1 MVKGTEFLPVSR
13 DEMIH
18 RGWYYYDFLVVTA
31 DGYIDHPS
39 FGSAIIARL
48 LESEGYRVAVLAQPD
63 WHDAEAFRA
72 MGKPRYGVMI
82 GGGNLDSMV
91 AHYTVAKRRRTQ
103 DLYSPGG
110 KLGFRPDRPTIVYAN
125 RAKEAFPDTPI
136 IIGGLEASLRRFAH
150 YDYWDDK
157 VRRSILFDAP
167 ADLLVYGMGEY
178 ATIEIAKAL
187 SVNAKVLIL
196 DEPTASL
203 SEKETAHL
211 FTLINSLKQ
220 RGVSMI
226 YISHRMAEIFK
237 ICDTITV
244 LRNGSIVTTKPTRDY
259 SLTGLIEDMIG
270 RKTAALTTADEE
282 LASKCTGRPLMT
294 VEHLNC
300 GSRLKDVS
308 FELREGEVLGL
319 AGLMGSGRTE
329 VVESLFG
336 LNKDASGQVTI
347 NGQSYEIKGVRHA
360 IDSGL
365 ALIPEDR
372 RREGL
377 VLMHSVE
384 ENLIVPIFDKLKRGL
399 LLENKKVADIAE
411 RSISDMAIKTHSRKT
426 PAFNLSGGNQQKIVV
441 GKWLN
446 SAPSVLLLD
455 EPTAGVDVGSKREI
469 IDKVRDFVGENRAAI
484 FISSDILELISACDR
499 FIVFYDGKVTA
510 TYNRS
515 EITEEVLQYAIQNEC

>member
-1 MVKGTEFLPVSR
+1 MVNMQQNPIISLKNVHKSFGGVSVLNGVDFVLQKGSV
-13 DEMIH
+13 H
-18 RGWYYYDFLVVTA
+18 ALVGQNGAGKSTMMKILTGVYTC
-31 DGYIDHPS
+31 DSGDIYID
-39 FGSAIIARL
+39 GSKVKMN
-48 LESEGYRVAVLAQPD
+48 SYSDAVSHGISLIFQELSLIPT
-63 WHDAEAFRA
+63 
-72 MGKPRYGVMI
+72 
-82 GGGNLDSMV
+82 L
-91 AHYTVAKRRRTQ
+91 TVAENIFLNREILEGPFLDKKSMERKAHELLQSLDIDVDVHSRVE
-103 DLYSPGG
+103 DLDVG
-110 KLGFRPDRPTIVYAN
+110 VCQ
-125 RAKEAFPDTPI
+125 
-136 IIGGLEASLRRFAH
+136 
-150 YDYWDDK
+150 
-157 VRRSILFDAP
+157 
-167 ADLLVYGMGEY
+167 M
-178 ATIEIAKAL
+178 IEIAKAL

-347 NGQSYEIKGVRHA
+347 NGQPYEIKGVRHA

-399 LLENKKVADIAE
+399 LLESKKVADIAE

-426 PAFNLSGGNQQKIVV
+426 PVFNLSGGNQQKIVV

-510 TYNRS
+510 TYDRS

>member
-1 MVKGTEFLPVSR
+1 MQQNPIISLKNVHKSFGGVSVLNGVDFDLQKGSV
-13 DEMIH
+13 H
-18 RGWYYYDFLVVTA
+18 ALVGQNGAGKYTMMKILTGVYTC
-31 DGYIDHPS
+31 DSGDIYID
-39 FGSAIIARL
+39 GSKVKMN
-48 LESEGYRVAVLAQPD
+48 SYSDAVSHGISLIFQELSLIPT
-63 WHDAEAFRA
+63 
-72 MGKPRYGVMI
+72 
-82 GGGNLDSMV
+82 L
-91 AHYTVAKRRRTQ
+91 TVAENIFLNREILEGPFLGKKSMERKAHELLQSLDIDVDVHSRVE
-103 DLYSPGG
+103 DLDVG
-110 KLGFRPDRPTIVYAN
+110 VCQ
-125 RAKEAFPDTPI
+125 
-136 IIGGLEASLRRFAH
+136 
-150 YDYWDDK
+150 
-157 VRRSILFDAP
+157 
-167 ADLLVYGMGEY
+167 M
-178 ATIEIAKAL
+178 IEIAKAL

-244 LRNGSIVTTKPTRDY
+244 LRNGSIVTTKPTRGY

-347 NGQSYEIKGVRHA
+347 NGQPYEIKGVRHA

-399 LLENKKVADIAE
+399 LLESKQVADIAE

-426 PAFNLSGGNQQKIVV
+426 PVFNLSGGNQQKIVV

-510 TYNRS
+510 TYDRS

>member
-1 MVKGTEFLPVSR
+1 MVNMQQNPIISLKNVHKSFGGVSVLNGVDFDLQKGSV
-13 DEMIH
+13 H
-18 RGWYYYDFLVVTA
+18 ALVGQNGAGKSTMMKILTGVYTCDSGA
-31 DGYIDHPS
+31 IYID
-39 FGSAIIARL
+39 GSKVKMN
-48 LESEGYRVAVLAQPD
+48 SYSDAVSHGISLIFQELSLIPT
-63 WHDAEAFRA
+63 
-72 MGKPRYGVMI
+72 
-82 GGGNLDSMV
+82 L
-91 AHYTVAKRRRTQ
+91 TVAENIFLNREILEGPFLDKKSMERKAHELLQSLDIDVDVHSRVE
-103 DLYSPGG
+103 DLDVG
-110 KLGFRPDRPTIVYAN
+110 VCQ
-125 RAKEAFPDTPI
+125 
-136 IIGGLEASLRRFAH
+136 
-150 YDYWDDK
+150 
-157 VRRSILFDAP
+157 
-167 ADLLVYGMGEY
+167 M
-178 ATIEIAKAL
+178 IEIAKAL

-347 NGQSYEIKGVRHA
+347 NGQPYEIKGVRHA

-399 LLENKKVADIAE
+399 LLESKKVADIAE

-446 SAPSVLLLD
+446 STPSVLLLD

-510 TYNRS
+510 TYDRS

>member
-1 MVKGTEFLPVSR
+1 MVNMQQNPIISLKNVHKSFGGVSVLNGVDFDLQKGSV
-13 DEMIH
+13 H
-18 RGWYYYDFLVVTA
+18 ALVGQNGAGKSTMMKILTGVYTCDSGA
-31 DGYIDHPS
+31 IYID
-39 FGSAIIARL
+39 GSKVKMN
-48 LESEGYRVAVLAQPD
+48 SYSDAVS
-63 WHDAEAFRA
+63 
-72 MGKPRYGVMI
+72 YGI
-82 GGGNLDSMV
+82 SLIFQELSLIPTL
-91 AHYTVAKRRRTQ
+91 TVAENIFLNREILEGPFLDKKSMERKAHELLQSLDIDVDVHSRVE
-103 DLYSPGG
+103 DLDVG
-110 KLGFRPDRPTIVYAN
+110 VCQ
-125 RAKEAFPDTPI
+125 
-136 IIGGLEASLRRFAH
+136 
-150 YDYWDDK
+150 
-157 VRRSILFDAP
+157 
-167 ADLLVYGMGEY
+167 M
-178 ATIEIAKAL
+178 IEIAKAL

-347 NGQSYEIKGVRHA
+347 NGQPYEIKGVRHA

-399 LLENKKVADIAE
+399 LLESKKVADIAE

-510 TYNRS
+510 TYDRS

>member
-1 MVKGTEFLPVSR
+1 MQQNPIISLKNVHKSFGGVSVLNGVDFVLQKGSV
-13 DEMIH
+13 H
-18 RGWYYYDFLVVTA
+18 ALVGQNGAGKSTMMKILTGVYTCDSGA
-31 DGYIDHPS
+31 IYID
-39 FGSAIIARL
+39 GSKVKMN
-48 LESEGYRVAVLAQPD
+48 SYSDAVSHGISLIFQELSLIPT
-63 WHDAEAFRA
+63 
-72 MGKPRYGVMI
+72 
-82 GGGNLDSMV
+82 L
-91 AHYTVAKRRRTQ
+91 TVAENIFLNREILEGPFLDKKSMERKAHELLQSLDIDVDVHSRVE
-103 DLYSPGG
+103 DLDVG
-110 KLGFRPDRPTIVYAN
+110 VCQ
-125 RAKEAFPDTPI
+125 
-136 IIGGLEASLRRFAH
+136 
-150 YDYWDDK
+150 
-157 VRRSILFDAP
+157 
-167 ADLLVYGMGEY
+167 M
-178 ATIEIAKAL
+178 IEIAKAL

-347 NGQSYEIKGVRHA
+347 NGQPYEIKGVRHA

-384 ENLIVPIFDKLKRGL
+384 GNLIVPIFDKLKRGL

>member
-1 MVKGTEFLPVSR
+1 MQQNPIISLKNVHKSFGGVSVLNGVDFDLQKGSV
-13 DEMIH
+13 H
-18 RGWYYYDFLVVTA
+18 ALVGQNGAGKSTMMKILTGVYTCDSGA
-31 DGYIDHPS
+31 IYID
-39 FGSAIIARL
+39 GSKVKMN
-48 LESEGYRVAVLAQPD
+48 SYSDAVSHGISLIFQELSLIPT
-63 WHDAEAFRA
+63 
-72 MGKPRYGVMI
+72 
-82 GGGNLDSMV
+82 L
-91 AHYTVAKRRRTQ
+91 TVAENIFLNREILEGPFLDKKSMERKAHKLLQSLDIDVDVHSRVE
-103 DLYSPGG
+103 DLDVG
-110 KLGFRPDRPTIVYAN
+110 VCQ
-125 RAKEAFPDTPI
+125 
-136 IIGGLEASLRRFAH
+136 
-150 YDYWDDK
+150 
-157 VRRSILFDAP
+157 
-167 ADLLVYGMGEY
+167 M
-178 ATIEIAKAL
+178 IEIAKAL

-347 NGQSYEIKGVRHA
+347 NGQPYEIKGVRHA
-360 IDSGL
+360 IDNGL

-399 LLENKKVADIAE
+399 LLESKKVADIAE

-469 IDKVRDFVGENRAAI
+469 IDKVRDFVGENRAAL

>member
-1 MVKGTEFLPVSR
+1 MQQNPIISLKNVHKSFGGVSVLNGVDFDLQKGSV
-13 DEMIH
+13 H
-18 RGWYYYDFLVVTA
+18 ALVGQNGAGKSTMMKILTGVYTC
-31 DGYIDHPS
+31 DSGDIYID
-39 FGSAIIARL
+39 GSKVKMN
-48 LESEGYRVAVLAQPD
+48 SYSDAVSHGISLIFQELSLIPT
-63 WHDAEAFRA
+63 
-72 MGKPRYGVMI
+72 
-82 GGGNLDSMV
+82 L
-91 AHYTVAKRRRTQ
+91 TVAENIFLNREILEGPFLDKKSMERKAHELLQSLDIDVDVHSRVE
-103 DLYSPGG
+103 DLDVG
-110 KLGFRPDRPTIVYAN
+110 VCQ
-125 RAKEAFPDTPI
+125 
-136 IIGGLEASLRRFAH
+136 
-150 YDYWDDK
+150 
-157 VRRSILFDAP
+157 
-167 ADLLVYGMGEY
+167 M
-178 ATIEIAKAL
+178 IEIAKAL

-308 FELREGEVLGL
+308 FELQEGEVLGL

-347 NGQSYEIKGVRHA
+347 NGQPYEIKGVRHA

-510 TYNRS
+510 TYDRS

>member
-1 MVKGTEFLPVSR
+1 MQQNPIISLKNVHKSFGGVSVLNGVDFDLQKGSVHALVGQNGAGKSTMMKILPGVYACDSGA
-13 DEMIH
+13 I
-18 RGWYYYDFLVVTA
+18 
-31 DGYIDHPS
+31 YID
-39 FGSAIIARL
+39 GSKVKM
-48 LESEGYRVAVLAQPD
+48 SSYSDAVSHGISLIFQELSLIPT
-63 WHDAEAFRA
+63 
-72 MGKPRYGVMI
+72 
-82 GGGNLDSMV
+82 L
-91 AHYTVAKRRRTQ
+91 TVAENIFLNREILEGPFLDKKSMERKAHELLQSLDIDVDVHSRVE
-103 DLYSPGG
+103 DLDVG
-110 KLGFRPDRPTIVYAN
+110 VCQ
-125 RAKEAFPDTPI
+125 
-136 IIGGLEASLRRFAH
+136 
-150 YDYWDDK
+150 
-157 VRRSILFDAP
+157 
-167 ADLLVYGMGEY
+167 M
-178 ATIEIAKAL
+178 IEIAKAL

-244 LRNGSIVTTKPTRDY
+244 LRNGSIVTTKPTQDY

-329 VVESLFG
+329 VAESLFG

-347 NGQSYEIKGVRHA
+347 NGQPYEIKGVRHA

-510 TYNRS
+510 TYDRS

>member
-1 MVKGTEFLPVSR
+1 MQQNPIISLKNVHKSFGGVSVLNGVDFVLQKGSV
-13 DEMIH
+13 H
-18 RGWYYYDFLVVTA
+18 ALVGQNGAGKSTMMKILTGVYTCDSGA
-31 DGYIDHPS
+31 IYID
-39 FGSAIIARL
+39 GSKVKMNSYSDAVSHGISLIFQELSLIPTLTVAENIFLNREILEGPFLDKKSMERKAHEL
-48 LESEGYRVAVLAQPD
+48 LQ
-63 WHDAEAFRA
+63 
-72 MGKPRYGVMI
+72 
-82 GGGNLDSMV
+82 NLDIDVDVHSRV
-91 AHYTVAKRRRTQ
+91 E
-103 DLYSPGG
+103 DLDVG
-110 KLGFRPDRPTIVYAN
+110 VCQ
-125 RAKEAFPDTPI
+125 
-136 IIGGLEASLRRFAH
+136 
-150 YDYWDDK
+150 
-157 VRRSILFDAP
+157 
-167 ADLLVYGMGEY
+167 M
-178 ATIEIAKAL
+178 IEIAKAL

-347 NGQSYEIKGVRHA
+347 NGQPYEIKGVRHA

-384 ENLIVPIFDKLKRGL
+384 GNLIVPIFDKLKRGL

-510 TYNRS
+510 TYDRS

>member
-1 MVKGTEFLPVSR
+1 MVNMQQNPIISLKNVHKSFGGVSVLNGVDFDLQKGSV
-13 DEMIH
+13 H
-18 RGWYYYDFLVVTA
+18 ALVGQNGAGKSTMMKILTGVYTC
-31 DGYIDHPS
+31 DSGDIYID
-39 FGSAIIARL
+39 GSKVKMN
-48 LESEGYRVAVLAQPD
+48 SYSDAVSHGISLIFQELSLIPT
-63 WHDAEAFRA
+63 
-72 MGKPRYGVMI
+72 
-82 GGGNLDSMV
+82 L
-91 AHYTVAKRRRTQ
+91 TVAENIFLNREILEGPFLDKKSMERKAHELLQSLDIDVDVHSRVE
-103 DLYSPGG
+103 DLDVG
-110 KLGFRPDRPTIVYAN
+110 VCQ
-125 RAKEAFPDTPI
+125 
-136 IIGGLEASLRRFAH
+136 
-150 YDYWDDK
+150 
-157 VRRSILFDAP
+157 
-167 ADLLVYGMGEY
+167 M
-178 ATIEIAKAL
+178 IEIAKAL

-347 NGQSYEIKGVRHA
+347 NGQPYEIKGVRHA

-469 IDKVRDFVGENRAAI
+469 IDKVRDFVGENRAAL

-510 TYNRS
+510 TYDRS

>member
-1 MVKGTEFLPVSR
+1 MQQNPIISLKNVHKSFGGVSVLNGVDFDLQKGSV
-13 DEMIH
+13 H
-18 RGWYYYDFLVVTA
+18 ALVGQNGAGKSTMMKILTGVYTCDSGA
-31 DGYIDHPS
+31 IYID
-39 FGSAIIARL
+39 GSKVKMN
-48 LESEGYRVAVLAQPD
+48 SYSDAVSHGISLIFQELSLIPT
-63 WHDAEAFRA
+63 
-72 MGKPRYGVMI
+72 
-82 GGGNLDSMV
+82 L
-91 AHYTVAKRRRTQ
+91 TVAENIFLNREILEGPFLDKKNMERKAHKLLQSLDIDVDVHSRVE
-103 DLYSPGG
+103 DLDVG
-110 KLGFRPDRPTIVYAN
+110 VCQ
-125 RAKEAFPDTPI
+125 
-136 IIGGLEASLRRFAH
+136 
-150 YDYWDDK
+150 
-157 VRRSILFDAP
+157 
-167 ADLLVYGMGEY
+167 M
-178 ATIEIAKAL
+178 IEIAKAL

-347 NGQSYEIKGVRHA
+347 NGQPYEIKGVRHA

-510 TYNRS
+510 TYDRS

>member
-1 MVKGTEFLPVSR
+1 MVNMQQNPIISLKNVHKSFGGVSVLNGVDFDLQKGSV
-13 DEMIH
+13 H
-18 RGWYYYDFLVVTA
+18 ALVGQNGAGKSTMMKILTGVYTCDSGA
-31 DGYIDHPS
+31 IYID
-39 FGSAIIARL
+39 GSKVKMN
-48 LESEGYRVAVLAQPD
+48 SYSDAVSHGISLIFQELSLIPT
-63 WHDAEAFRA
+63 
-72 MGKPRYGVMI
+72 
-82 GGGNLDSMV
+82 L
-91 AHYTVAKRRRTQ
+91 TVAENIFLNREILEGPFLDKKSMERKAHELLQSLDIDVDVHSRVE
-103 DLYSPGG
+103 DLDVG
-110 KLGFRPDRPTIVYAN
+110 VCQ
-125 RAKEAFPDTPI
+125 
-136 IIGGLEASLRRFAH
+136 
-150 YDYWDDK
+150 
-157 VRRSILFDAP
+157 
-167 ADLLVYGMGEY
+167 M
-178 ATIEIAKAL
+178 IEIAKAL

-300 GSRLKDVS
+300 GSRLKDIS

-347 NGQSYEIKGVRHA
+347 NGQPYEIKGVRHA

-399 LLENKKVADIAE
+399 LLESKKVADIAE

-469 IDKVRDFVGENRAAI
+469 IDKVRDFVGENHAAI

-499 FIVFYDGKVTA
+499 FIVFSDGKVTA

>member
-1 MVKGTEFLPVSR
+1 MQQNPIISLKNVHKSFGGVSVLNGVDFDLQKGSV
-13 DEMIH
+13 H
-18 RGWYYYDFLVVTA
+18 ALVGQNGAGKSTMMKILTGVYTCDSGA
-31 DGYIDHPS
+31 IYID
-39 FGSAIIARL
+39 GSKVKMN
-48 LESEGYRVAVLAQPD
+48 SYSDAVSHGISLIFQELSLIPT
-63 WHDAEAFRA
+63 
-72 MGKPRYGVMI
+72 
-82 GGGNLDSMV
+82 L
-91 AHYTVAKRRRTQ
+91 TVAENIFLNREILEGPFLDKKSMERKAHELLQSLDIDVDVHSRVE
-103 DLYSPGG
+103 DLDVG
-110 KLGFRPDRPTIVYAN
+110 VCQ
-125 RAKEAFPDTPI
+125 
-136 IIGGLEASLRRFAH
+136 
-150 YDYWDDK
+150 
-157 VRRSILFDAP
+157 
-167 ADLLVYGMGEY
+167 M
-178 ATIEIAKAL
+178 IEIAKAL

-244 LRNGSIVTTKPTRDY
+244 LRNVSIVTTKPTRDY

-347 NGQSYEIKGVRHA
+347 NGQPYEIKGVRHA

-399 LLENKKVADIAE
+399 LLESKKVADIAE

-469 IDKVRDFVGENRAAI
+469 IDKVRDFVGENHAAI

>member
-1 MVKGTEFLPVSR
+1 MQQNPIISLKNVHKSFGGVSVLNGVDFDLQKGSV
-13 DEMIH
+13 H
-18 RGWYYYDFLVVTA
+18 ALVGQNGAGKSTMMKILTGVYTCDSGA
-31 DGYIDHPS
+31 IYID
-39 FGSAIIARL
+39 GSKVKMN
-48 LESEGYRVAVLAQPD
+48 SYSDAVSHGISLIFQELSLIPT
-63 WHDAEAFRA
+63 
-72 MGKPRYGVMI
+72 
-82 GGGNLDSMV
+82 L
-91 AHYTVAKRRRTQ
+91 TVAENIFLNREILEGPFLDKKSMERKAHELLQSLDIDVDVHSRVE
-103 DLYSPGG
+103 DLDVG
-110 KLGFRPDRPTIVYAN
+110 VCQ
-125 RAKEAFPDTPI
+125 
-136 IIGGLEASLRRFAH
+136 
-150 YDYWDDK
+150 
-157 VRRSILFDAP
+157 
-167 ADLLVYGMGEY
+167 M
-178 ATIEIAKAL
+178 IEIAKAL

-347 NGQSYEIKGVRHA
+347 NGQPYEIKGVRHA

-469 IDKVRDFVGENRAAI
+469 IDKVRDFVGENHAAI

>member
-1 MVKGTEFLPVSR
+1 MQQNPIISLKNVHKSFGGVSVLNGVDFDLQKGSV
-13 DEMIH
+13 H
-18 RGWYYYDFLVVTA
+18 ALVGQNGAGKSTMMKILTGVYTC
-31 DGYIDHPS
+31 DSGDIYID
-39 FGSAIIARL
+39 GSKVKMN
-48 LESEGYRVAVLAQPD
+48 SYSDAVSHGISLIFQELSLIPT
-63 WHDAEAFRA
+63 
-72 MGKPRYGVMI
+72 
-82 GGGNLDSMV
+82 L
-91 AHYTVAKRRRTQ
+91 TVAENIFLNREILEGPFLDKKSMERKAHELLQSLDIDVDVHSRVE
-103 DLYSPGG
+103 DLDVG
-110 KLGFRPDRPTIVYAN
+110 VCQ
-125 RAKEAFPDTPI
+125 
-136 IIGGLEASLRRFAH
+136 
-150 YDYWDDK
+150 
-157 VRRSILFDAP
+157 
-167 ADLLVYGMGEY
+167 M
-178 ATIEIAKAL
+178 IEIAKAL

-203 SEKETAHL
+203 SEKETTHL

-259 SLTGLIEDMIG
+259 SLTRLIEDMIG

-347 NGQSYEIKGVRHA
+347 NGQPYEIKGVRHA

-399 LLENKKVADIAE
+399 LLESKKVADIAE

-510 TYNRS
+510 TYDRS

>member
-1 MVKGTEFLPVSR
+1 MQQNPIISLKNVHKSFGGVSVLNGVDFDLQKGSV
-13 DEMIH
+13 H
-18 RGWYYYDFLVVTA
+18 ALVGQNGAGKSTMMKILTGVYTC
-31 DGYIDHPS
+31 DSGDIYID
-39 FGSAIIARL
+39 GSKVKMN
-48 LESEGYRVAVLAQPD
+48 SYSDAVSHGISLIFQELSLIPT
-63 WHDAEAFRA
+63 
-72 MGKPRYGVMI
+72 
-82 GGGNLDSMV
+82 L
-91 AHYTVAKRRRTQ
+91 TVAENIFLNREILEGPFLDKKSMERKAHELLQSLDIDVDVHSRVE
-103 DLYSPGG
+103 DLDVG
-110 KLGFRPDRPTIVYAN
+110 VCQ
-125 RAKEAFPDTPI
+125 
-136 IIGGLEASLRRFAH
+136 
-150 YDYWDDK
+150 
-157 VRRSILFDAP
+157 
-167 ADLLVYGMGEY
+167 M
-178 ATIEIAKAL
+178 IEIAKAL

-347 NGQSYEIKGVRHA
+347 NGQPYEIKGVRHA

-399 LLENKKVADIAE
+399 LLESKKVADIAE

-469 IDKVRDFVGENRAAI
+469 IDKVRDFVGENHAAI

>member
-1 MVKGTEFLPVSR
+1 MQQNPIISLKNVHKSFGGVSVLNGVDFDLQKGSV
-13 DEMIH
+13 H
-18 RGWYYYDFLVVTA
+18 ALVGQNGAGKSTMMKILTGVYTC
-31 DGYIDHPS
+31 DSGDIYID
-39 FGSAIIARL
+39 GSKVKMNRY
-48 LESEGYRVAVLAQPD
+48 SDAVSHGISLIFQELSLIPT
-63 WHDAEAFRA
+63 
-72 MGKPRYGVMI
+72 
-82 GGGNLDSMV
+82 L
-91 AHYTVAKRRRTQ
+91 TVAENIFLNREILEGPFLDKKSMERKAHELLQSLDIDVDVHSRVE
-103 DLYSPGG
+103 DLDVG
-110 KLGFRPDRPTIVYAN
+110 VCQ
-125 RAKEAFPDTPI
+125 
-136 IIGGLEASLRRFAH
+136 
-150 YDYWDDK
+150 
-157 VRRSILFDAP
+157 
-167 ADLLVYGMGEY
+167 M
-178 ATIEIAKAL
+178 IEIAKAL

-347 NGQSYEIKGVRHA
+347 NGQPYEIKGVRHA

-399 LLENKKVADIAE
+399 LLESKQVADIAE

-426 PAFNLSGGNQQKIVV
+426 PVFNLSGGNQQKIVV

-510 TYNRS
+510 TYDRS

>member
-1 MVKGTEFLPVSR
+1 MQQNPIISLKNVHKSFGGVSVLNGVDFDLQKGSV
-13 DEMIH
+13 H
-18 RGWYYYDFLVVTA
+18 ALVGQNGAGKSTMMKILTGVYTCDSGA
-31 DGYIDHPS
+31 IYID
-39 FGSAIIARL
+39 GSKVKMN
-48 LESEGYRVAVLAQPD
+48 SYSDAVSHGISLIFQELSLIPT
-63 WHDAEAFRA
+63 
-72 MGKPRYGVMI
+72 
-82 GGGNLDSMV
+82 L
-91 AHYTVAKRRRTQ
+91 TVAENIFLNREILEGPFLDKKSMERKAHELLQSLDIDVDVHSRVE
-103 DLYSPGG
+103 DLDVG
-110 KLGFRPDRPTIVYAN
+110 VCQ
-125 RAKEAFPDTPI
+125 
-136 IIGGLEASLRRFAH
+136 
-150 YDYWDDK
+150 
-157 VRRSILFDAP
+157 
-167 ADLLVYGMGEY
+167 M
-178 ATIEIAKAL
+178 IEIAKAL

-347 NGQSYEIKGVRHA
+347 NGQPYEIKGVRHA

-399 LLENKKVADIAE
+399 LLESKKVADIAE
-411 RSISDMAIKTHSRKT
+411 RSISDMAIKTHSRKA

-469 IDKVRDFVGENRAAI
+469 IDKVRDFVGENRAAL

-510 TYNRS
+510 TYDRS

>member
-1 MVKGTEFLPVSR
+1 MQQNPIISLKNVHKSFGGVSVLNGVDFDLQKGSV
-13 DEMIH
+13 H
-18 RGWYYYDFLVVTA
+18 ALVGQNGAGKSTMMKILTGVYTCDSGA
-31 DGYIDHPS
+31 IYID
-39 FGSAIIARL
+39 GSKVKMN
-48 LESEGYRVAVLAQPD
+48 SYSDAVSHGISLIFQELSLIPT
-63 WHDAEAFRA
+63 
-72 MGKPRYGVMI
+72 
-82 GGGNLDSMV
+82 L
-91 AHYTVAKRRRTQ
+91 TVAENIFLNREILEGPFLDKKSMERKAHKLLQSLDIDVDVHSRVE
-103 DLYSPGG
+103 DLDVG
-110 KLGFRPDRPTIVYAN
+110 VCQ
-125 RAKEAFPDTPI
+125 
-136 IIGGLEASLRRFAH
+136 
-150 YDYWDDK
+150 
-157 VRRSILFDAP
+157 
-167 ADLLVYGMGEY
+167 M
-178 ATIEIAKAL
+178 IEIAKAL

-329 VVESLFG
+329 VVVSLFG

>member
-1 MVKGTEFLPVSR
+1 MQQNPIISLKNVHKSFGGVSVLNGVDFDLQKGSV
-13 DEMIH
+13 H
-18 RGWYYYDFLVVTA
+18 ALVGQNGAGKSTMMKILTGVYTCDSGA
-31 DGYIDHPS
+31 IYID
-39 FGSAIIARL
+39 GSKVKMN
-48 LESEGYRVAVLAQPD
+48 SYSDAVSHGISLIFQELSLIPT
-63 WHDAEAFRA
+63 
-72 MGKPRYGVMI
+72 
-82 GGGNLDSMV
+82 L
-91 AHYTVAKRRRTQ
+91 TVAENIFLNREILEGPFLDKKSMERKAHKLLQSLDIDVDVHSRVE
-103 DLYSPGG
+103 DLDVG
-110 KLGFRPDRPTIVYAN
+110 VCQ
-125 RAKEAFPDTPI
+125 
-136 IIGGLEASLRRFAH
+136 
-150 YDYWDDK
+150 
-157 VRRSILFDAP
+157 
-167 ADLLVYGMGEY
+167 M
-178 ATIEIAKAL
+178 IEIAKAL

-347 NGQSYEIKGVRHA
+347 NGQPYEIKGVRHA

-399 LLENKKVADIAE
+399 LLESKKVADIAE
-411 RSISDMAIKTHSRKT
+411 RSISDMAIKTRSRKT

-510 TYNRS
+510 TYDRS

>member
-1 MVKGTEFLPVSR
+1 MQQNPIISLKNVHKSFGGVSVLNGVDFDLQKGSV
-13 DEMIH
+13 H
-18 RGWYYYDFLVVTA
+18 ALVGQNGAGKSTMMKILTGVYTC
-31 DGYIDHPS
+31 DSGDIYID
-39 FGSAIIARL
+39 GSKVKMN
-48 LESEGYRVAVLAQPD
+48 SYSDAVSHGISLIFQELSLIPT
-63 WHDAEAFRA
+63 
-72 MGKPRYGVMI
+72 
-82 GGGNLDSMV
+82 L
-91 AHYTVAKRRRTQ
+91 TVAENIFLNREILEGPFLDKKSMERKAHELLQSLDIDVDVHSRVE
-103 DLYSPGG
+103 DLDVG
-110 KLGFRPDRPTIVYAN
+110 VCQ
-125 RAKEAFPDTPI
+125 
-136 IIGGLEASLRRFAH
+136 
-150 YDYWDDK
+150 
-157 VRRSILFDAP
+157 
-167 ADLLVYGMGEY
+167 M
-178 ATIEIAKAL
+178 IEIAKAL

-347 NGQSYEIKGVRHA
+347 NGQPYEIKGVRHA

-441 GKWLN
+441 CKWLN

-510 TYNRS
+510 TYDRS

>member
-1 MVKGTEFLPVSR
+1 MQQNPIISLKNVHKSFGGVSVLNGVDFDLQKGSV
-13 DEMIH
+13 H
-18 RGWYYYDFLVVTA
+18 ALVGQNGAGKSTMMKILTGVYTC
-31 DGYIDHPS
+31 DSGDIYID
-39 FGSAIIARL
+39 GSKVKMN
-48 LESEGYRVAVLAQPD
+48 SYSDAVSHGISLIFQELSLIPT
-63 WHDAEAFRA
+63 
-72 MGKPRYGVMI
+72 
-82 GGGNLDSMV
+82 L
-91 AHYTVAKRRRTQ
+91 TVAENIFLNREILEGPFLDKKSMERKAHELLQSLDIDVDVHSRVE
-103 DLYSPGG
+103 DLDVG
-110 KLGFRPDRPTIVYAN
+110 VCQ
-125 RAKEAFPDTPI
+125 
-136 IIGGLEASLRRFAH
+136 
-150 YDYWDDK
+150 
-157 VRRSILFDAP
+157 
-167 ADLLVYGMGEY
+167 M
-178 ATIEIAKAL
+178 IEIAKAL

-347 NGQSYEIKGVRHA
+347 NGQPYEIKGVRHA
-360 IDSGL
+360 IDSSL

-399 LLENKKVADIAE
+399 LLESKKVADIAE

-510 TYNRS
+510 TYDRS

>member
-1 MVKGTEFLPVSR
+1 MVNMQQNPIISLKNVHKSFGGVSVLNGVDFDLQKGSV
-13 DEMIH
+13 H
-18 RGWYYYDFLVVTA
+18 ALVGQNGAGKSTMMKILTGVYTCDSGA
-31 DGYIDHPS
+31 IYID
-39 FGSAIIARL
+39 GSKVKMN
-48 LESEGYRVAVLAQPD
+48 SYSDAVSHGISLIFQELSLIPT
-63 WHDAEAFRA
+63 
-72 MGKPRYGVMI
+72 
-82 GGGNLDSMV
+82 L
-91 AHYTVAKRRRTQ
+91 TVAENIFLNREILEGPFLDKKSMERKAHELLQSLDIDVDVHSRVE
-103 DLYSPGG
+103 DLDVG
-110 KLGFRPDRPTIVYAN
+110 VCQ
-125 RAKEAFPDTPI
+125 
-136 IIGGLEASLRRFAH
+136 
-150 YDYWDDK
+150 
-157 VRRSILFDAP
+157 
-167 ADLLVYGMGEY
+167 M
-178 ATIEIAKAL
+178 IEIAKAL

-347 NGQSYEIKGVRHA
+347 NGQPYEIKGVRHA

-399 LLENKKVADIAE
+399 LLESKKVADIAE
-411 RSISDMAIKTHSRKT
+411 RSILDMAIKTHSRKT

>member
-1 MVKGTEFLPVSR
+1 MQQNPIISLKNVHKSFGGVSVLNGVDFDLQKGSV
-13 DEMIH
+13 H
-18 RGWYYYDFLVVTA
+18 ALVGQNGAGKSTMMKILTGVYTCDSGA
-31 DGYIDHPS
+31 IYID
-39 FGSAIIARL
+39 GSKVKMN
-48 LESEGYRVAVLAQPD
+48 SYSDAVSHGISLIFQELSLIPT
-63 WHDAEAFRA
+63 
-72 MGKPRYGVMI
+72 
-82 GGGNLDSMV
+82 L
-91 AHYTVAKRRRTQ
+91 TVAENIFLNREILEGPFLDKKSMERKAHELLQSLDIDVDVHSRVE
-103 DLYSPGG
+103 DLDVG
-110 KLGFRPDRPTIVYAN
+110 VCQ
-125 RAKEAFPDTPI
+125 
-136 IIGGLEASLRRFAH
+136 
-150 YDYWDDK
+150 
-157 VRRSILFDAP
+157 
-167 ADLLVYGMGEY
+167 M
-178 ATIEIAKAL
+178 IEIAKAL

-347 NGQSYEIKGVRHA
+347 NGQPYEIKGVRHA

-399 LLENKKVADIAE
+399 LLESKKVADIAE
-411 RSISDMAIKTHSRKT
+411 RSILDMAIKTHSRKT

-510 TYNRS
+510 TYDRS

>member
-1 MVKGTEFLPVSR
+1 MVNMQQNPIISLKNVHKSFGGVSVLNGVDFDLQKGSV
-13 DEMIH
+13 H
-18 RGWYYYDFLVVTA
+18 ALVGQNGAGKSTMMKILTGVYTCDSGA
-31 DGYIDHPS
+31 IYID
-39 FGSAIIARL
+39 GSKVKMN
-48 LESEGYRVAVLAQPD
+48 SYSDAVSHGISLIFQELSLIPT
-63 WHDAEAFRA
+63 
-72 MGKPRYGVMI
+72 
-82 GGGNLDSMV
+82 L
-91 AHYTVAKRRRTQ
+91 TVAENIFLNREILEGPFLDKKSMERKAHKLLQSLDIDVDVHSRVE
-103 DLYSPGG
+103 DLDVG
-110 KLGFRPDRPTIVYAN
+110 VCQ
-125 RAKEAFPDTPI
+125 
-136 IIGGLEASLRRFAH
+136 
-150 YDYWDDK
+150 
-157 VRRSILFDAP
+157 
-167 ADLLVYGMGEY
+167 M
-178 ATIEIAKAL
+178 IEIAKAL

-347 NGQSYEIKGVRHA
+347 NGQPYEIKGVRHA

-469 IDKVRDFVGENRAAI
+469 IDKVRDFVGENRAAL

-510 TYNRS
+510 TYDRS

>member
-1 MVKGTEFLPVSR
+1 MQQNPIISLKNVHKSFGGVSVLNGVDFDLQKGSV
-13 DEMIH
+13 H
-18 RGWYYYDFLVVTA
+18 ALVGQNGAGKSTMMKILTGVYTCDSGA
-31 DGYIDHPS
+31 IYID
-39 FGSAIIARL
+39 GSKVKMN
-48 LESEGYRVAVLAQPD
+48 SYSDAVSHGISLIFQELSLIPT
-63 WHDAEAFRA
+63 
-72 MGKPRYGVMI
+72 
-82 GGGNLDSMV
+82 L
-91 AHYTVAKRRRTQ
+91 TVAENIFLNREILEGPFLDKKSMERKAHELLQSLDIDVDVHSRVE
-103 DLYSPGG
+103 DLDVG
-110 KLGFRPDRPTIVYAN
+110 VCQ
-125 RAKEAFPDTPI
+125 
-136 IIGGLEASLRRFAH
+136 
-150 YDYWDDK
+150 
-157 VRRSILFDAP
+157 
-167 ADLLVYGMGEY
+167 M
-178 ATIEIAKAL
+178 IEIAKAL

-347 NGQSYEIKGVRHA
+347 NGQPYEIKGVRHA

-384 ENLIVPIFDKLKRGL
+384 GNLIVPIFDKLKRGL
-399 LLENKKVADIAE
+399 LLESKKVADIAE

-510 TYNRS
+510 TYDRS

>member
-1 MVKGTEFLPVSR
+1 MQQNPIISLKNVHKSFGGVSVLNGVDFDLQKGSV
-13 DEMIH
+13 H
-18 RGWYYYDFLVVTA
+18 ALVGQNGAGKSTMMKILTGVYTCDSGA
-31 DGYIDHPS
+31 IYID
-39 FGSAIIARL
+39 GSKVKMN
-48 LESEGYRVAVLAQPD
+48 SYSDAVSHGISLIFQELSLIPT
-63 WHDAEAFRA
+63 
-72 MGKPRYGVMI
+72 
-82 GGGNLDSMV
+82 L
-91 AHYTVAKRRRTQ
+91 TVAENIFLNREILEGPFLDKKSMERKAHKLLQSLDIDVDVHSRVE
-103 DLYSPGG
+103 DLDVG
-110 KLGFRPDRPTIVYAN
+110 VCQ
-125 RAKEAFPDTPI
+125 
-136 IIGGLEASLRRFAH
+136 
-150 YDYWDDK
+150 
-157 VRRSILFDAP
+157 
-167 ADLLVYGMGEY
+167 M
-178 ATIEIAKAL
+178 IEIAKAL

-399 LLENKKVADIAE
+399 LLESKKVADIAE

-469 IDKVRDFVGENRAAI
+469 IDKVRDFVGENHAAI

>member
-1 MVKGTEFLPVSR
+1 MVNMQQNPIISLKNVHKSFGGVSVLNGVDFDLQKGSV
-13 DEMIH
+13 H
-18 RGWYYYDFLVVTA
+18 ALVGQNGAGKSTMMKILTGVYTC
-31 DGYIDHPS
+31 DSGDIYID
-39 FGSAIIARL
+39 GSKVKMN
-48 LESEGYRVAVLAQPD
+48 SYSDAVSHGISLIFQELSLIPT
-63 WHDAEAFRA
+63 
-72 MGKPRYGVMI
+72 
-82 GGGNLDSMV
+82 L
-91 AHYTVAKRRRTQ
+91 TVAENIFLNREILEGPFLDKKSMERKAHELLQSLDIDVDVHSRVE
-103 DLYSPGG
+103 DLDVG
-110 KLGFRPDRPTIVYAN
+110 VCQ
-125 RAKEAFPDTPI
+125 
-136 IIGGLEASLRRFAH
+136 
-150 YDYWDDK
+150 
-157 VRRSILFDAP
+157 
-167 ADLLVYGMGEY
+167 M
-178 ATIEIAKAL
+178 IEIAKAL

-347 NGQSYEIKGVRHA
+347 NGQPYEIKGVRHA

>member
-1 MVKGTEFLPVSR
+1 MQQNPIISLKNVHKSFGGVSVLNGVDFDLQKGSV
-13 DEMIH
+13 H
-18 RGWYYYDFLVVTA
+18 ALVGQNGAGKSTMMKILTGVYTC
-31 DGYIDHPS
+31 DSGDIYID
-39 FGSAIIARL
+39 GSKVKMN
-48 LESEGYRVAVLAQPD
+48 SYSDAVSHGISLIFQELSLIPT
-63 WHDAEAFRA
+63 
-72 MGKPRYGVMI
+72 
-82 GGGNLDSMV
+82 L
-91 AHYTVAKRRRTQ
+91 TVAENIFLNREILEGPFLDKKSMERKAHELLQSLDIDVDVHSRVE
-103 DLYSPGG
+103 DLDVG
-110 KLGFRPDRPTIVYAN
+110 VCQ
-125 RAKEAFPDTPI
+125 
-136 IIGGLEASLRRFAH
+136 
-150 YDYWDDK
+150 
-157 VRRSILFDAP
+157 
-167 ADLLVYGMGEY
+167 M
-178 ATIEIAKAL
+178 IEIAKAL

-308 FELREGEVLGL
+308 FELWEGEVLGL

-347 NGQSYEIKGVRHA
+347 NGQPYEIKGVRHA

-372 RREGL
+372 RRKGL

-399 LLENKKVADIAE
+399 LLERKKVADIAE

-510 TYNRS
+510 TYDRS

>member
-1 MVKGTEFLPVSR
+1 MQQNPIISLKNVHKSFGGVSVLNGVDFDLQKGSV
-13 DEMIH
+13 H
-18 RGWYYYDFLVVTA
+18 ALVGQNGAGKSTMMKILTGVYTCDSGA
-31 DGYIDHPS
+31 IYID
-39 FGSAIIARL
+39 GSKVKMN
-48 LESEGYRVAVLAQPD
+48 SYSDAVSHGISLIFQELSLIPT
-63 WHDAEAFRA
+63 
-72 MGKPRYGVMI
+72 
-82 GGGNLDSMV
+82 L
-91 AHYTVAKRRRTQ
+91 TVAENIFLNREILEGPFLDKKSMERKAHKLLQSLDIDVDVHSRVE
-103 DLYSPGG
+103 DLDVG
-110 KLGFRPDRPTIVYAN
+110 VCQ
-125 RAKEAFPDTPI
+125 
-136 IIGGLEASLRRFAH
+136 
-150 YDYWDDK
+150 
-157 VRRSILFDAP
+157 
-167 ADLLVYGMGEY
+167 M
-178 ATIEIAKAL
+178 IEIAKAL

-270 RKTAALTTADEE
+270 RKTAALTTADDE

-347 NGQSYEIKGVRHA
+347 NGQPYEIKGVRHA

-399 LLENKKVADIAE
+399 LLESKKVADIAE

>member
-1 MVKGTEFLPVSR
+1 MVNMQQNPIISLKNVHKSFGGVSVLNGVDFDLQKGSV
-13 DEMIH
+13 H
-18 RGWYYYDFLVVTA
+18 ALVGQNGAGKSTMMKILTGVYTCDSGA
-31 DGYIDHPS
+31 IYID
-39 FGSAIIARL
+39 GSKVKMN
-48 LESEGYRVAVLAQPD
+48 SYSDAVSHGISLIFQELSLIPT
-63 WHDAEAFRA
+63 
-72 MGKPRYGVMI
+72 
-82 GGGNLDSMV
+82 L
-91 AHYTVAKRRRTQ
+91 TVAENIFLNREILEGPFLDKKSMERKAHELLQSLDIDVDVHSRVE
-103 DLYSPGG
+103 DLDVG
-110 KLGFRPDRPTIVYAN
+110 VCQ
-125 RAKEAFPDTPI
+125 
-136 IIGGLEASLRRFAH
+136 
-150 YDYWDDK
+150 
-157 VRRSILFDAP
+157 
-167 ADLLVYGMGEY
+167 M
-178 ATIEIAKAL
+178 IEIAKAL

-347 NGQSYEIKGVRHA
+347 NGQPYEIKGVRQA

-510 TYNRS
+510 TYDRS

>member
-1 MVKGTEFLPVSR
+1 MQQNPIISLKNVHKSFGGVSVLNGVDFDLQKGSV
-13 DEMIH
+13 H
-18 RGWYYYDFLVVTA
+18 ALVGQNGAGKSTMMKILTGVYTC
-31 DGYIDHPS
+31 DSGDIYID
-39 FGSAIIARL
+39 GSKVKMN
-48 LESEGYRVAVLAQPD
+48 SYSDAVSHGISLIFQELSLIPT
-63 WHDAEAFRA
+63 
-72 MGKPRYGVMI
+72 
-82 GGGNLDSMV
+82 L
-91 AHYTVAKRRRTQ
+91 TVAENIFLNREILEGPFLDKKSMERKAHKLLQSLDIDVDVHSRVE
-103 DLYSPGG
+103 DLDVG
-110 KLGFRPDRPTIVYAN
+110 VCQ
-125 RAKEAFPDTPI
+125 
-136 IIGGLEASLRRFAH
+136 
-150 YDYWDDK
+150 
-157 VRRSILFDAP
+157 
-167 ADLLVYGMGEY
+167 M
-178 ATIEIAKAL
+178 IEIAKAL

-347 NGQSYEIKGVRHA
+347 NGQPYEIKGVRHA

-399 LLENKKVADIAE
+399 LLESKKVADIAE

-469 IDKVRDFVGENRAAI
+469 IDKVRDFVGENRAAL

-510 TYNRS
+510 TYDRS

>member
-1 MVKGTEFLPVSR
+1 MQQNPIISLKNVHKSFGGVSVLNGVDFDLQKGSV
-13 DEMIH
+13 H
-18 RGWYYYDFLVVTA
+18 ALVGQNGAGKSTMMKILTGVYTC
-31 DGYIDHPS
+31 DSGDIYID
-39 FGSAIIARL
+39 GSKVKMN
-48 LESEGYRVAVLAQPD
+48 SYSDAVSHGISLIFQELSLIPT
-63 WHDAEAFRA
+63 
-72 MGKPRYGVMI
+72 
-82 GGGNLDSMV
+82 L
-91 AHYTVAKRRRTQ
+91 TVAENIFLNREILEGPFLDKKSMERKAHELLQSLDIDVDVHSRVE
-103 DLYSPGG
+103 DLDVG
-110 KLGFRPDRPTIVYAN
+110 VCQ
-125 RAKEAFPDTPI
+125 
-136 IIGGLEASLRRFAH
+136 
-150 YDYWDDK
+150 
-157 VRRSILFDAP
+157 
-167 ADLLVYGMGEY
+167 M
-178 ATIEIAKAL
+178 IEIAKAL

-336 LNKDASGQVTI
+336 LNKGASGQVTI
-347 NGQSYEIKGVRHA
+347 NGQPYEIKGVRHA

-399 LLENKKVADIAE
+399 LLESKKVADIAE
-411 RSISDMAIKTHSRKT
+411 RSISDMAIKTRSRKT

-469 IDKVRDFVGENRAAI
+469 IDKERDFVGENRAAI

-510 TYNRS
+510 TYDRS

>member
-1 MVKGTEFLPVSR
+1 MQQNPIISLKNVHKSFGGVSVLNGVDFDLQKGSV
-13 DEMIH
+13 H
-18 RGWYYYDFLVVTA
+18 ALVGQNGAGKSTMMKILTGVYTCDSGA
-31 DGYIDHPS
+31 IYID
-39 FGSAIIARL
+39 GSKVKMN
-48 LESEGYRVAVLAQPD
+48 SYSDAVSHGISLIFQELSLIPT
-63 WHDAEAFRA
+63 
-72 MGKPRYGVMI
+72 
-82 GGGNLDSMV
+82 L
-91 AHYTVAKRRRTQ
+91 TVAENIFLNREILEGPFLDKKSMERKAHKLLQSLDIDVDVHSRVE
-103 DLYSPGG
+103 DLDVG
-110 KLGFRPDRPTIVYAN
+110 VCQ
-125 RAKEAFPDTPI
+125 
-136 IIGGLEASLRRFAH
+136 
-150 YDYWDDK
+150 
-157 VRRSILFDAP
+157 
-167 ADLLVYGMGEY
+167 M
-178 ATIEIAKAL
+178 IEIAKAL

-347 NGQSYEIKGVRHA
+347 NGQPYEIKGVRHA

-384 ENLIVPIFDKLKRGL
+384 ENLIVPIFDKLKRSL
-399 LLENKKVADIAE
+399 LLESKKVADIAE

-426 PAFNLSGGNQQKIVV
+426 PVFNLSGGNQQKIVV

-510 TYNRS
+510 TYDRS

>member
-1 MVKGTEFLPVSR
+1 MQQNPIISLKNVHKSFGGVSVLNGVDFDLQKGSV
-13 DEMIH
+13 H
-18 RGWYYYDFLVVTA
+18 ALVGQNGAGKSTMMKILTGVYTCDSGA
-31 DGYIDHPS
+31 IYID
-39 FGSAIIARL
+39 GSKVKMN
-48 LESEGYRVAVLAQPD
+48 SYSDAVSHGISLIFQELSLIPT
-63 WHDAEAFRA
+63 
-72 MGKPRYGVMI
+72 
-82 GGGNLDSMV
+82 L
-91 AHYTVAKRRRTQ
+91 TVAENIFLNREILEGPFLGKKSMERKAHELLQSLDIDVDVHSRVE
-103 DLYSPGG
+103 DLDVG
-110 KLGFRPDRPTIVYAN
+110 VCQ
-125 RAKEAFPDTPI
+125 
-136 IIGGLEASLRRFAH
+136 
-150 YDYWDDK
+150 
-157 VRRSILFDAP
+157 
-167 ADLLVYGMGEY
+167 M
-178 ATIEIAKAL
+178 IEIAKAL

-347 NGQSYEIKGVRHA
+347 NGQFYEIKGVRHA

-399 LLENKKVADIAE
+399 LLESKKVADIAE

-510 TYNRS
+510 TYDRS

>member
-1 MVKGTEFLPVSR
+1 MQQNPIISLKNVHKSFGGVSVLNGVDFDLQKGSV
-13 DEMIH
+13 H
-18 RGWYYYDFLVVTA
+18 ALVGQNGAGKSTMMKILTGVYTCDSGA
-31 DGYIDHPS
+31 IYID
-39 FGSAIIARL
+39 GSKVKMN
-48 LESEGYRVAVLAQPD
+48 SYSDAVSHGISLIFQELSLIPT
-63 WHDAEAFRA
+63 
-72 MGKPRYGVMI
+72 
-82 GGGNLDSMV
+82 L
-91 AHYTVAKRRRTQ
+91 TVAENIFLNREILEGPFLDKKSMERKAHELLQSLDIDVDVHSRVE
-103 DLYSPGG
+103 DLDVG
-110 KLGFRPDRPTIVYAN
+110 VCQ
-125 RAKEAFPDTPI
+125 
-136 IIGGLEASLRRFAH
+136 
-150 YDYWDDK
+150 
-157 VRRSILFDAP
+157 
-167 ADLLVYGMGEY
+167 M
-178 ATIEIAKAL
+178 IEIAKAL

-300 GSRLKDVS
+300 GSRLKGVS

-347 NGQSYEIKGVRHA
+347 NGQPYEIKGVRHA

-399 LLENKKVADIAE
+399 LLESKKVADIAE

-469 IDKVRDFVGENRAAI
+469 IDKVRDFVGENHAAI

>member
-1 MVKGTEFLPVSR
+1 MQQNPIISLKNVHKSFGGVSVLNGVDFDLQKGSV
-13 DEMIH
+13 H
-18 RGWYYYDFLVVTA
+18 ALVGQNGAGKSTMMKILTGVYTCDSGA
-31 DGYIDHPS
+31 IYID
-39 FGSAIIARL
+39 GSKVKMN
-48 LESEGYRVAVLAQPD
+48 SYSDAVSHGISLIFQELSLIPT
-63 WHDAEAFRA
+63 
-72 MGKPRYGVMI
+72 
-82 GGGNLDSMV
+82 L
-91 AHYTVAKRRRTQ
+91 TVAENIFLNREILEGPFLDKKSMERKAHELLQSLDIDVDVHSRVE
-103 DLYSPGG
+103 DLDVG
-110 KLGFRPDRPTIVYAN
+110 VCQ
-125 RAKEAFPDTPI
+125 
-136 IIGGLEASLRRFAH
+136 
-150 YDYWDDK
+150 
-157 VRRSILFDAP
+157 
-167 ADLLVYGMGEY
+167 M
-178 ATIEIAKAL
+178 IEIAKAL

-329 VVESLFG
+329 VAESLFG

-347 NGQSYEIKGVRHA
+347 NGQPYEIKGVRHA

-469 IDKVRDFVGENRAAI
+469 IGKVRDFVGENHAAI

-510 TYNRS
+510 TYDRS